1 MNSRFLQLIVLM
13 IFFAGLH
20 YSQNSFRKDNLQVL
34 SIGVHDGLSQSSVKC
49 IIQDRKGYLWFGTA
63 NGLNRYD
70 GYNFLVFAN
79 DPLDSSTISDN
90 GILSLYE
97 DRVGNLWVG
106 TSGGVLNKY
115 DRKRGTFT
123 RIHLNRQLKSLFD
136 FIENYYDLPL
146 PFSRN
151 SDNSITAITEDKLGN
166 LWIGTWGKG
175 LVKYNPD
182 NGVIK
187 QISID
192 RHRNPSSNRIQS
204 ILIDNNENI
213 WVGSIGGGLF
223 KVVEK
228 NDRVE
233 IQNYNLDNKFASKN
247 ESRIISLCQDYEGNL
262 WIGTYGDGLY
272 KLEMKDFNKKPSE
285 LKFQKYMKGSGRNSL
300 PGNFVMSISNDLSGK
315 LWIGTS
321 EGGISL
327 FDPNTNLFQDVVGDP
342 VEKNSLIKNDILT
355 TFVDHSGIVWIGTN
369 LGKGINKIEP
379 NTSKFN
385 TINRSTGL
393 NDDIVWSIYEDKNSI
408 LWIGT
413 YKGGLNRF
421 DRKNNKITY
430 FKNNPADSLS
440 LSDNHI
446 RAIKEDKNGNLW
458 IGTYH
463 GGLNR
468 LNVKSNSFTRF
479 VHNKNDKTSLSS
491 DQVQTLLI
499 DSKDNYWVGTFGG
512 GLCLF
517 NSDQSEASEI
527 KFKRYVHNP
536 KNPSSL
542 SDNRVYCM
550 HEDREGIIWVG
561 TYGGGLNAF
570 DYISGKFTSYKNNPD
585 DETSISDNRIMSM
598 HEDKEGFL
606 WIATYGGGLN
616 KFDKKLSKFTRFH
629 KKNNLHSSVVYGILE
644 DNVNQLWISTDQGI
658 YKFNKS
664 NQQFTQY
671 ELNDGVQNLEF
682 SGGAFFKSEKGEM
695 FFGGINGLNNFFP
708 DKIIDNTNV
717 PSIVISS
724 ISIFNETIK
733 GEPDTLM
740 LNYDQ
745 NFFSFEFASLDY
757 LNPRDNKYAYM
768 LQGVDKE
775 WNFVDS
781 RRRRANYTN
790 LSPGDYIFVVIGS
803 NNDGIWNY
811 EGSLLYI
818 KILPP
823 FYKRWW
829 FILPLALII
838 LTISYYIISLRFRSL
853 LVIEKL
859 KSRLAAD
866 LHDNIGSGLTEIS
879 ILSEIA
885 SNQLK
890 NKHEGA
896 LTNLNSIS
904 EKARIL
910 IDNMSDIVWIVNPK
924 RDSFYHLIL
933 RLKDSYSELLHATG
947 ISFKSV
953 NLENIEDLKL
963 PHDYK
968 QNLFLI
974 LKEGINNAIKHSSCR
989 KIILSAEI
997 QSNKLFISL
1006 KDDGK
1011 GIDNSRF
1018 ECGNGIL
1025 NMKSR
1030 AKLLNGELKINSS
1043 DQGTE
1048 IIFECDIKKF
1058 KKPLFPKNI

>member
-1 MNSRFLQLIVLM
+1 MNSRLASIILLLTFITGS
-13 IFFAGLH
+13 F
-20 YSQNSFRKDNLQVL
+20 YSQNTFLGNNLQVF

-70 GYNFLVFAN
+70 GYNFLVFTN
-79 DPLDSSTISDN
+79 DPRDSNTISDN

-97 DRVGNLWVG
+97 DRIGNLWIG
-106 TSGGVLNKY
+106 TSGGTLNKY
-115 DRKRGTFT
+115 DRKRGVFS
-123 RIHLNRQLKSLFD
+123 RVNLNKQLKSLFD

-166 LWIGTWGKG
+166 LWIGTWGRG
-175 LVKYNPD
+175 LIKYNPTT
-182 NGVIK
+182 GMVK
-187 QISID
+187 QISVD

-204 ILIDNNENI
+204 VLIDNDENI

-228 NDRVE
+228 NERVD
-233 IQNYNLDNKFASKN
+233 IQSYNLDNNNSTKN
-247 ESRIISLCQDYEGNL
+247 ESRIISLCQDYSGNL
-262 WIGTYGDGLY
+262 WIGTYGEGLF
-272 KLEMKDFNKKPSE
+272 KLDQKDFNKKLNE
-285 LKFQKYMKGSGRNSL
+285 VKFKKYLKGSGRNSL
-300 PGNFVMSISNDLSGK
+300 PGNFVMSISNDPSGN

-327 FDPNTNLFQDVVGDP
+327 FNPNTNMFQDVVRDP
-342 VEKNSLIKNDILT
+342 VEKDSLVKNDILT

-379 NTSKFN
+379 NTSKFT

-393 NDDIVWSIYEDKNSI
+393 NDDIVWSIYEDRNSI

-413 YKGGLNRF
+413 YKGGLNRL
-421 DRKNNKITY
+421 DRKKNNITSY
-430 FKNNPADSLS
+430 KNNPEDSTS
-440 LSDNHI
+440 ISDNHI
-446 RAIKEDKNGNLW
+446 RAIIGDKNGNLW

-468 LNVKSNSFTRF
+468 LNIKNNSFTHF
-479 VHNKNDKTSLSS
+479 EHNQNENSSLSS
-491 DQVQTLLI
+491 NQVQTLFI
-499 DSKDNYWVGTFGG
+499 DSRNNYWVGTFGG

-517 NSDQSEASEI
+517 DGEQSEAAEI
-527 KFKRYVHNP
+527 KFKRFINDP
-536 KNPSSL
+536 KNPFSL
-542 SDNRVYCM
+542 SDNRVYNI
-550 HEDREGIIWVG
+550 HEGREGIIWIG

-570 DYISGKFTSYKNNPD
+570 DYNSGKFISYKNNPD
-585 DETSISDNRIMSM
+585 DETSISDNRIMSI

-616 KFDKKLSKFTRFH
+616 KFDRKLNKFTRFH

-644 DNVNQLWISTDQGI
+644 DEIDQLWLSTDQGI
-658 YKFNKS
+658 YKFNKA

-682 SGGAFFKSEKGEM
+682 SGGAFFKSVKGEM
-695 FFGGINGLNNFFP
+695 FFGGINGLNHFFP
-708 DKIIDNTNV
+708 DKVIDNTNV
-717 PSIVISS
+717 PPIVISS

-733 GEPDTLM
+733 GEPDTLI

-829 FILPLALII
+829 FILPLVLLI

-853 LVIEKL
+853 LIIEKL

-890 NKHEGA
+890 NHSEVTLK
-896 LTNLNSIS
+896 NLNSIS
-904 EKARIL
+904 EKARLL

-933 RLKDSYSELLHATG
+933 RLKDSYSDLLHATG
-947 ISFKSV
+947 ISFRSA
-953 NLENIEDLKL
+953 NLENLEDLKL

-974 LKEGINNAIKHSSCR
+974 LKEGINNAIKHSSCK
-989 KIILSAEI
+989 KIILSADL
-997 QSNKLFISL
+997 QNNKLFISL
-1006 KDDGK
+1006 KDDGE

-1018 ECGNGIL
+1018 ESGNGIL

-1030 AKLLNGELKINSS
+1030 AKLLHGELKINSS

-1058 KKPLFPKNI
+1058 KKPLFPRNL